1 MPIWLSLE
9 AELSYLTIWLIAL
22 DVHIDL
28 LVQPVPLF
36 PTFAAYGTG
45 ILCRLGVPLPLR
57 GSLFGLLSVNQI
69 WIAWHCIVVRNECS
83 NMHSS
88 MCVPSPSDH
97 TKSKFARYL
106 VVDDGGD
113 GVVDGGVDLDGGDGD
128 LSSDDLGGNDGG
140 GDG

>member
-1 MPIWLSLE
+1 MWRNCMFFIQ
-9 AELSYLTIWLIAL
+9 IWLIAL

-97 TKSKFARYL
+97 TKVNMNAQFRKCFRWNA
-106 VVDDGGD
+106 VAVQP
-113 GVVDGGVDLDGGDGD
+113 LD
-128 LSSDDLGGNDGG
+128 
-140 GDG
+140 